1 MRPEP
6 TDSTKELLSPPQ
18 IMLQFAHQYP
28 GNYPVP
34 AVLAALAEE
43 LNMDD
48 AESIQFGN
56 TVFITH
62 HSAEEKG
69 TVFMRAMNVDTAE
82 NFVDNTENYVVYA
95 YGKGIK
101 TIVTAYDDSA
111 ISSVIKT
118 VKRRVDKNN
127 PNLDAKLT
135 FERNEGQI
143 MATIVL
149 MKEDKK

>member
-6 TDSTKELLSPPQ
+6 IDSEKELLAPPQ
-18 IMLQFAHQYP
+18 IMLQFAHQYA
-28 GNYPVP
+28 GEYPVQ
-34 AVLAALAEE
+34 AVLAGLAEE

-62 HSAEEKG
+62 HSTEEKG
-69 TVFMRAMNVDTAE
+69 TVFMRAMNVDTAA

-95 YGKGIK
+95 YGRGIK
-101 TIVTAYDDSA
+101 TIATLYDDPT
-111 ISSVIKT
+111 ISSVIKA

-135 FERNEGQI
+135 FERDEGQI

>member
-1 MRPEP
+1 MRPDP
-6 TDSTKELLSPPQ
+6 IDSMQELLAPPQ
-18 IMLQFAHQYP
+18 IMIQFAHQYADE
-28 GNYPVP
+28 YPVP

-56 TVFITH
+56 TVYITH
-62 HSAEEKG
+62 HSDEEEG
-69 TVFMRAMNVDTAE
+69 TVFMRAMNVDTAA

-101 TIVTAYDDSA
+101 TIVTMYDDPT
-111 ISSVIKT
+111 ISSVIKA

-127 PNLDAKLT
+127 PTLDAKLT
-135 FERNEGQI
+135 FAQDEGQTV
-143 MATIVL
+143 ATIEL
-149 MKEDKK
+149 MKERKK